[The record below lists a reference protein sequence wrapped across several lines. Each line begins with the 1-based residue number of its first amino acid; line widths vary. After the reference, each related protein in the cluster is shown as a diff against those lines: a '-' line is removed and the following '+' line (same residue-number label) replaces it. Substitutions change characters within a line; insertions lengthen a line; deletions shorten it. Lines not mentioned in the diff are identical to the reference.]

1 MTDAE
6 KAPMFDDVDPARRVR
21 GDLVDVYTSAG
32 ARQGRR
38 PAVVFVH
45 GGPVTPEH
53 DPRDWPGYVGYA
65 SLAAAAGLVGVV
77 VRHRLYDEAHF
88 PRAAEDVA
96 AGVEQARALDAV
108 DPDRI
113 ALWCLSAGGP
123 LAADWMRA
131 APPWLRGLVWTYP
144 VLASPSGPDGDSD
157 GDRARFDALAA
168 LPASPALPKL
178 LVRVENE
185 IAMFVPQQSAFVD
198 AARAQG
204 AALDVIDIPGV
215 DHGFEGGDDV
225 PEHARAAVHQAMD
238 WTARTLGVGRPS
250 PT

>member
-1 MTDAE
+1 MPSMTDAE
-6 KAPMFDDVDPARRVR
+6 KAPMFDDVEPARRVR
-21 GDLVDVYTSAG
+21 GDVIDVYTSAG
-32 ARQGRR
+32 AQAGRR

-45 GGPVTPEH
+45 GGPVTPDS

-65 SLAAAAGLVGVV
+65 SLAAASGLVGVV

-96 AGVEQARALDAV
+96 AGVEQTRALDVV

-123 LAADWMRA
+123 LAADWMRTP
-131 APPWLRGLVWTYP
+131 PPWLRCVVWTYP
-144 VLASPSGPDGDSD
+144 VLATPPGADGDV
-157 GDRARFDALAA
+157 RFDALAA
-168 LPASPALPKL
+168 LPASPDLPKL

-185 IAMFVPQQSAFVD
+185 IAMFVPHQSAFVD

-238 WTARTLGVGRPS
+238 WTARTLRAGA
-250 PT
+250 PTAT

>member
-6 KAPMFDDVDPARRVR
+6 KAPMFDDVEPAQRVR
-21 GDLVDVYTSAG
+21 GDLIDVYTSAG
-32 ARQGRR
+32 AEAGRR

-65 SLAAAAGLVGVV
+65 SLAAASGLVGVV
-77 VRHRLYDEAHF
+77 VRHRLYDEDHF

-96 AGVEQARALDAV
+96 AAVEQTRALDVA

-113 ALWCLSAGGP
+113 GLWCLSAGGP
-123 LAADWMRA
+123 LAADRMRTP
-131 APPWLRGLVWTYP
+131 PPWLRCVVWTYP
-144 VLASPSGPDGDSD
+144 VLASPPGADGDSD
-157 GDRARFDALAA
+157 GNRARFDALAA
-168 LPASPALPKL
+168 LADSPDLPKL

-185 IAMFVPQQSAFVD
+185 IAMFVPHQSAFVD

-215 DHGFEGGDDV
+215 AHGFEGGDDV
-225 PEHARAAVHQAMD
+225 PEHARAAVHEAMD
-238 WTARTLGVGRPS
+238 WAARTLRAGPPS
-250 PT
+250 AL